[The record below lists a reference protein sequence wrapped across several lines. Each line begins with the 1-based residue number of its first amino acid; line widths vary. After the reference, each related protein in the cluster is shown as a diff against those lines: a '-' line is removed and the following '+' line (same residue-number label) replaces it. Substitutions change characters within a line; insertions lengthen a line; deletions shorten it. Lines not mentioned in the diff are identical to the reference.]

1 MRSGALLWAED
12 FIMDAAVELRPCL
25 IDVRG
30 CRQAYHKDANAD
42 LVVLDDVNMTL
53 REGEIVALLG
63 RSGSG
68 KSTLLR
74 IVSGLL
80 KPTAGEVTWRGKAV
94 DGPTDGVAMVFQ
106 SFALFPWLT
115 VQENVEIGLEARG
128 VRRTE
133 REALSEAAIDMIGL
147 GGFENAYPKELS
159 GGMRQRVGLARAL
172 VVHPDL
178 LLMDEPFSALD
189 VLTAETLRTD
199 LIDLWMEG
207 KLPVKSVLM
216 VTHNIEEAVLMC
228 DRILVFQSNPGRVA
242 TELKVP
248 FPHPRN
254 RLDPDFRQMVDDIYG
269 IMTRRAPVEPKAA
282 TAVPVEPLAMPL
294 PRVGT
299 NIMSG
304 LLETLEAEPYDGRAD
319 LPALA
324 NSLQYEVDDLLPLG
338 ETLQLFG
345 FAVLEEGDILLKDL
359 GRRYVEADTD
369 ERKRIFAEALR
380 QHVPLVNLIRGVLD
394 ERWNHRASA
403 VRFRDELEDHMS
415 PDYAADT
422 LRTVIAW
429 GRYAELF
436 SYDEEAE
443 QFSLEDIE

>member
-1 MRSGALLWAED
+1 
-12 FIMDAAVELRPCL
+12 MDACL
-25 IDVRG
+25 LEVRG
-30 CRQAYHKDANAD
+30 CRQAYHKDSSAD
-42 LVVLDDVNMTL
+42 LVVLEDVELQL

-80 KPTAGEVTWRGKAV
+80 RPTAGEVLWRGTTV
-94 DGPTDGVAMVFQ
+94 TGPTDGVAMVFQ

-115 VQENVEIGLEARG
+115 VQENVELGLEARG
-128 VRRTE
+128 VARVE
-133 REALSEAAIDMIGL
+133 REKRAEAAIDLIGL
-147 GGFENAYPKELS
+147 GGFESAYPKELS

-178 LLMDEPFSALD
+178 LLMDEPFSSLD

-199 LIDLWMEG
+199 LIDLWVDG

-228 DRILVFQSNPGRVA
+228 DRILVFSSNPGRV
-242 TELKVP
+242 TSELSIP

-254 RLDPDFRQMVDDIYG
+254 RLDPAFRQMVDDIYAL
-269 IMTRRAPVEPKAA
+269 MTRRPAAVPKAA
-282 TAVPVEPLAMPL
+282 AEAPVSPLAMPL
-294 PRVGT
+294 QRVGI
-299 NIMSG
+299 NLMSG
-304 LLETLEAEPYDGRAD
+304 LMETMAGAPYHGRAD

-324 NSLQYEVDDLLPLG
+324 GSLQYEVDDLLPLG
-338 ETLQLFG
+338 EALQLLRFS
-345 FAVLEEGDILLKDL
+345 VIEEGDIMLTDG
-359 GRRYVEADTD
+359 GRHFVDADTD
-369 ERKRIFAEALR
+369 ERKRLFAEALR
-380 QHVPLVNLIRGVLD
+380 AHVPLVSMIRQVLD

-415 PDYAADT
+415 PDYAEDT
-422 LRTVIAW
+422 LRTVIGW
-429 GRYAELF
+429 GRYAEIF

>member
-1 MRSGALLWAED
+1 
-12 FIMDAAVELRPCL
+12 MDTAVDLRPLL
-25 IDVRG
+25 IDVKG
-30 CRQAYHKDANAD
+30 CRQSYHKEANAD
-42 LVVLDDVNMTL
+42 LVVLDDVNLTL
-53 REGEIVALLG
+53 HEGEIVALLG

-80 KPTAGEVTWRGKAV
+80 KPTAGSVTWRGV
-94 DGPTDGVAMVFQ
+94 PLSGPTDGVAMVFQ

-115 VQENVEIGLEARG
+115 VQENVELGLEARG
-128 VRRTE
+128 VPRAE
-133 REALSEAAIDMIGL
+133 RERRAEGAIDMIGL

-199 LIDLWMEG
+199 LIDLWMDG

-228 DRILVFQSNPGRVA
+228 DRILVFSSNPGRVA
-242 TELKVP
+242 HELKVP

-254 RLDPDFRQMVDDIYG
+254 RLDPAFRQMVDDIYG
-269 IMTRRAPVEPKAA
+269 IMTRRKPVEPRLP
-282 TAVPVEPLAMPL
+282 TAPAPSPLAMPL
-294 PRVGT
+294 HSVGT
-299 NIMSG
+299 NVMSG
-304 LLETLEAEPYDGRAD
+304 LMETLAAEPYKGRAD

-324 NSLQYEVDDLLPLG
+324 GALQYEVDDILPLG
-338 ETLQLFG
+338 ETLQLLG
-345 FAVLEEGDILLKDL
+345 FAVLEEGDILLTDR
-359 GRRYVEADTD
+359 GRNFVNAETD
-369 ERKRIFAEALR
+369 ERKRIFGEALR
-380 QHVPLVNLIRGVLD
+380 QHVPLVNMIRQVLD

-415 PDYAADT
+415 PSYAADT
-422 LRTVIAW
+422 LRTLIGW

>member
-1 MRSGALLWAED
+1 
-12 FIMDAAVELRPCL
+12 MDIEPCL
-25 IDVRG
+25 LEVRG
-30 CRQAYHKDANAD
+30 CRQAYHKESSAD
-42 LVVLDDVNMTL
+42 LVVLEDVELKL

-80 KPTAGEVTWRGKAV
+80 KPTAGDVLWRGAKLT
-94 DGPTDGVAMVFQ
+94 GPADGVAMVFQ

-115 VQENVEIGLEARG
+115 VQENVELGLEARG
-128 VRRTE
+128 VSRVE
-133 REALSEAAIDMIGL
+133 REKRAEQAIDLIGL
-147 GGFENAYPKELS
+147 GGFESAYPKELS

-172 VVHPDL
+172 VVHPEL

-199 LIDLWMEG
+199 LIDLWVDG

-228 DRILVFQSNPGRVA
+228 DRILVFSSNPGRVA
-242 TELKVP
+242 SELTVP

-254 RLDPDFRQMVDDIYG
+254 RLDPAFRQMVDDIYAL
-269 IMTRRAPVEPKAA
+269 MTRRPVLAPKTA
-282 TAVPVEPLAMPL
+282 TETPVSPLAISL
-294 PRVGT
+294 QRVGI
-299 NIMSG
+299 NLMSG
-304 LLETLEAEPYDGRAD
+304 LMETMAGEPYHGRAD

-324 NSLQYEVDDLLPLG
+324 GSLQYEVDELLPLG
-338 ETLQLFG
+338 EALQMLR
-345 FAVLEEGDILLKDL
+345 FAVVEEGDIMLTDS
-359 GRRYVEADTD
+359 GRQFVDADTD
-369 ERKRIFAEALR
+369 ERKRLFAEALR
-380 QHVPLVNLIRGVLD
+380 AHVPLVTMIRQVLD

-415 PDYAADT
+415 PEYADDT
-422 LRTVIAW
+422 LRTVIGW
-429 GRYAELF
+429 GRYAEIF